1 MAAGKSIISG
11 TFIHCLLM
19 DVYGCNKN
27 ISLQIETLQKQRSM
41 AAQRA
46 EASILFQPRK
56 LPAGRADPFVPGGR
70 LTAYR
75 LALTVKGSGYGPGS
89 RTLSPACSTPGATT
103 PGVVPPTPLG
113 LPSRLPKNRR
123 ILVQSASKAGDQIRP
138 AGVVQMCPP
147 ATDATNRSN
156 LVPWSKGERTRVS
169 G

>member
-1 MAAGKSIISG
+1 MAAGKSIIPG

-27 ISLQIETLQKQRSM
+27 MSLQIKTLQKQRSM

-56 LPAGRADPFVPGGR
+56 LSAGRADPFVPGGR

-89 RTLSPACSTPGATT
+89 RTLSLACSTPGATT
-103 PGVVPPTPLG
+103 PGVVPPTPPG
-113 LPSRLPKNRR
+113 PALPAPEESTYTRAKCQQGRR
-123 ILVQSASKAGDQIRP
+123 PNPS
-138 AGVVQMCPP
+138 C
-147 ATDATNRSN
+147 RSG
-156 LVPWSKGERTRVS
+156 PDVS
-169 G
+169 PCDGCDE